1 VYRLTQEDRVEDA
14 IRAAG
19 GLAPNADGARLNLAQ
34 RVRDEQR
41 LDVPTL
47 PLLPG
52 VPASSQAAASQ
63 GVPSAVVP
71 LAGDVDTAAGA
82 TPAGVSPTQVTQAPA
97 TTSVPAAGQGVQPSG
112 VVRPTNTPRAAAT
125 ARPTAFSGG
134 RVNVNTA
141 TQAQL
146 EQLPGFGEVSAKR
159 IVDYR
164 AANGPLRSIDDVRKA
179 GVTATLANR
188 AAAYLSFE

>member
-1 VYRLTQEDRVEDA
+1 MEDA

-52 VPASSQAAASQ
+52 APSSPQGAASQ
-63 GVPSAVVP
+63 GAPSAAVP
-71 LAGDVDTAAGA
+71 LAVDAERAAAA
-82 TPAGVSPTQVTQAPA
+82 TLAGLPSTQATQVPA
-97 TTSVPAAGQGVQPSG
+97 STSVPAAGQGVQPSG
-112 VVRPTNTPRAAAT
+112 VVRPTSTPRAAAT

-179 GVTATLANR
+179 GGTATLANR